1 MREKLNADF
10 RKYDIIG
17 ACNSPLARRALEAE
31 LQVGLPLPCNVV
43 VYEDDGGAVA
53 AAIDP
58 ETAMRLAG
66 NPALEEVAREAKE
79 LLRLALERPF
89 VVDRFASVFVMD
101 LSARE

>member
-17 ACNSPLARRALEAE
+17 ACNPPLAHRALEAE
-31 LQVGLPLPCNVV
+31 LQVGLLPCNIV

-58 ETAMRLAG
+58 EAAMRLAG
-66 NPALEEVAREAKE
+66 NPALEEVPREAKE